1 MEIFKALADYGIAIA
16 VMGIMLYWFAKIL
29 TPKVEQ
35 NTQSIVGLTQA
46 ITALTDN
53 TSKLYETCER
63 AFEDNRNTIQLLVKH
78 IEHIENKDGEL
89 VR

>member
-16 VMGIMLYWFAKIL
+16 VMGIMLFWFAKIL

-78 IEHIENKDGEL
+78 IEHVEHLNGDDK
-89 VR
+89 

>member
-16 VMGIMLYWFAKIL
+16 VMGIMLYWFARIL

-35 NTQSIVGLTQA
+35 NTQSINGLTHA

-63 AFEDNRNTIQLLVKH
+63 AFEDNRATIQLLLKH
-78 IEHIENKDGEL
+78 IEKEEK
-89 VR
+89 

>member
-16 VMGIMLYWFAKIL
+16 VMGIMLFWFAKIL

-78 IEHIENKDGEL
+78 IEPVEQINGDNK
-89 VR
+89 

>member
-1 MEIFKALADYGIAIA
+1 MVDVFRALADYGIAIA
-16 VMGIMLYWFAKIL
+16 VMGIMLFWFAKIL

-78 IEHIENKDGEL
+78 IEHVEHLSGDDK
-89 VR
+89 

>member
-1 MEIFKALADYGIAIA
+1 MELFRALADYGIAIA
-16 VMGIMLYWFAKIL
+16 VMGIMLYWFARIL

-35 NTQSIVGLTQA
+35 NTQSINGLTHA

-63 AFEDNRNTIQLLVKH
+63 AFEDNRHTLEVLIKH
-78 IEHIENKDGEL
+78 IEKEEK
-89 VR
+89 

>member
-1 MEIFKALADYGIAIA
+1 MEDFKALADYGIAIA
-16 VMGIMLYWFAKIL
+16 VMGIMLYWFARIL

-46 ITALTDN
+46 ITALTEN
-53 TSKLYETCER
+53 SSKLYETCER

-78 IEHIENKDGEL
+78 IERVEHLDGEFK
-89 VR
+89 

>member
-16 VMGIMLYWFAKIL
+16 VMGIMLFWFAKIL

-63 AFEDNRNTIQLLVKH
+63 AFEDNRNTIQLLIKH
-78 IEHIENKDGEL
+78 IEHVEHLNGDVK
-89 VR
+89 

>member
-1 MEIFKALADYGIAIA
+1 MEVFKALADYGIAIA
-16 VMGIMLYWFAKIL
+16 VMGIMLYWFARIL

-35 NTQSIVGLTQA
+35 NTQSINDLTHA
-46 ITALTDN
+46 ITALTEN

-78 IEHIENKDGEL
+78 IEHIENKDGE
-89 VR
+89 

>member
-16 VMGIMLYWFAKIL
+16 VMGIMLFWFAKIL

-53 TSKLYETCER
+53 TSKIYETCER

-78 IEHIENKDGEL
+78 IEHVEHLNGDDK
-89 VR
+89 

>member
-16 VMGIMLYWFAKIL
+16 VMGIMLFWFAKIL

-35 NTQSIVGLTQA
+35 NTQSINGLTQA
-46 ITALTDN
+46 ITALTEN

-78 IEHIENKDGEL
+78 IEHIEHLNGENK
-89 VR
+89 

>member
-1 MEIFKALADYGIAIA
+1 MELFRALADYGIAIA
-16 VMGIMLYWFAKIL
+16 VMGIMLYWFARIL

-35 NTQSIVGLTQA
+35 NTQSINNLTQA

-63 AFEDNRNTIQLLVKH
+63 AFEDNRSTIQILLKH
-78 IEHIENKDGEL
+78 LEKDKD
-89 VR
+89 

>member
-78 IEHIENKDGEL
+78 IEHVEHLNGETK
-89 VR
+89 